1 MSNEPFSTQKKNV
14 FPLLLYKEVIQSH
27 EIKFSKTPTSENE
40 LVLEVSMNVEKSQ
53 KVQMTKS
60 FKRDNEVNFNFM
72 HDMLW

>member
-1 MSNEPFSTQKKNV
+1 MNLFPTTKENCISSSPF
-14 FPLLLYKEVIQSH
+14 KEVIQSH

-40 LVLEVSMNVEKSQ
+40 LVLGLSMNVEKSQ

-60 FKRDNEVNFNFM
+60 FKRDNEVNFNFI